1 MPALTLQAHA
11 KLNLSLDI
19 TGIAPNGYHLLD
31 MVMHTI
37 SLCDTVT
44 LDAAAGLTLDAPAW
58 MPQGEDNLMMRA
70 ALSLQR
76 AAGLQAGARMTLTK
90 RIPAQAGMGGGSA
103 DAAAVLRGLNELWG
117 LRWPMDRLCEIGLR
131 LGSDV
136 PFALRGGTARVR
148 GVGEIIEPVNDA
160 AALWFALAMPSGGGV
175 DTAVCYRRYDEKGA
189 ANRRPNTDALIAALC
204 RGDLPAMAA
213 TGGNA
218 LERAAVSLQGGIGD
232 LLEQFRQ
239 GGAAFYAMTG
249 SGAAVFAA
257 FGDEESAR
265 RAVASLRGAAWSAV
279 ARSAA
284 PREE

>member
-44 LDAAAGLTLDAPAW
+44 LDAATELTLDAPAW

-70 ALSLQR
+70 ALSLRR
-76 AAGLQAGARMTLTK
+76 AADMQTGAHMALTK

-117 LRWPMDRLCEIGLR
+117 LHWPMDRLCELGLR

-160 AALWFALAMPSGGGV
+160 AALWFALAMPDGGGV
-175 DTAVCYRRYDEKGA
+175 DTAACYRRYDEMGA
-189 ANRRPNTDALIAALC
+189 ECRPNTDALIDALC
-204 RGDLPAMAA
+204 KGDLPAMAA
-213 TGGNA
+213 ASGNA
-218 LERAAVSLQGGIGD
+218 LQRAAVSLQGGIGG

-279 ARSAA
+279 ARSAE